1 MSKRIYRYIVTD
13 GINPNDEV
21 SDYRLL
27 SANVVSRI
35 APGYSL
41 LWSDA
46 VRVDVTN
53 IKLEKYSCDSY
64 STACGHSKIKDLNPK
79 ICIRKNFK
87 WTQDKELTEKWLNG
101 EIKGSLRKEYLE
113 KVRNYK
119 WTYRGF
125 FTPEGYSEYKK
136 YEADMADD
144 CKAFATDWAKS
155 HYSEKDFEI
164 FKKWLVSLDVSTEM
178 YLFRKDDWKWLIKD
192 TLERKMEH
200 YRITDEIYNTTK
212 SKKVKDSL
220 IQHELI
226 FKQEMEKQWRNEK

>member
-13 GINPNDEV
+13 GVNPNAKV

-27 SANVVSRI
+27 SANVVSKI
-35 APGYSL
+35 APGCDL

-46 VRVDVTN
+46 VRVDVTD
-53 IKLEKYSCDSY
+53 IKLEKYTYDAY

-87 WTQDKELTEKWLNG
+87 WIQDKELTEKWLNG
-101 EIKGSLRKEYLE
+101 EIKGSRRKEYLE
-113 KVRNYK
+113 NVRNYK
-119 WTYRGF
+119 WTFRGF
-125 FTPEGYSEYKK
+125 FTPENYLEYKK
-136 YEADMADD
+136 YEIDLIED
-144 CKAFATDWAKS
+144 CKAFVTDWAKS

-178 YLFRKDDWKWLIKD
+178 YLFRKDDWKYLIENI
-192 TLERKMEH
+192 LERKMEH
-200 YRITDEIYNTTK
+200 YRDIDEMYNTTK
-212 SKKVKDSL
+212 NKKFKNSL

-226 FKQEMEKQWRNEK
+226 FKQEMEKRRRNEE